1 MSYIDREQL
10 IDMFQQLAHDDWN
23 QRVSTTWANAYSD
36 ATEMVR
42 DIPSADVEP
51 VRHGHW
57 IMLHKTH
64 GVDEDSDYDWRCS
77 KCNHVDCHNISVEVP
92 YCWHCGSRMDE
103 VSE

>member
-64 GVDEDSDYDWRCS
+64 GVEKRPNNLYPIKFHQGFCYRKS
-77 KCNHVDCHNISVEVP
+77 II
-92 YCWHCGSRMDE
+92 
-103 VSE
+103 

>member
-51 VRHGHW
+51 VRHGRW
-57 IMLHKTH
+57 IE
-64 GVDEDSDYDWRCS
+64 VDESENTYECSVCNEPWTLIEGTPLDNEMLRCP
-77 KCNHVDCHNISVEVP
+77 KCGAI
-92 YCWHCGSRMDE
+92 MDE